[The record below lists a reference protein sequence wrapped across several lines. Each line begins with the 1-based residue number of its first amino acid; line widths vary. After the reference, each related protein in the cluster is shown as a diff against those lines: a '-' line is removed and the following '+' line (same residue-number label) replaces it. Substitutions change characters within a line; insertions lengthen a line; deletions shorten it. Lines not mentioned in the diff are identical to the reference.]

1 MQESINYFFLLI
13 GRVKNIR
20 WDLSS
25 KNFILVSKSLI
36 FYNARN
42 DSTKLNKFLLKLS
55 NQSHIKKTI
64 NKIITPWYSI
74 PLIDRW
80 LLGQIIPP
88 MLFAISAFTV
98 ISLSVGVMFDLIRK
112 VVEYGLPLFLALKVI
127 FFSLPSF
134 LVLSFPMA
142 VLLSTLLAYGK
153 LSSNS
158 ELLALKSLGIKTS
171 RIISPAIALSIFM
184 TGLTFYFNDNL
195 VPASNK
201 LAEVTLRAGIGSSFS
216 GEQGKDNIMFSR
228 YGSRINSS
236 NKKPTKINTYLTHI
250 FYASWYENNIMEGVT
265 VLDFS
270 REDFQQILKAKN
282 GKFDKKSSSWI
293 FSDGSIVSIDPSGQ
307 TTNIQFKEYTYP
319 FVEGPMELAKVP
331 KDANEM
337 TLKQAIQA
345 EKIYEKTGNIKE
357 VRRIKVRIQEK
368 FTLPFACLVF
378 GLIGSSLGS
387 KSNLR
392 SSKSQGFGLSVILIL
407 IYYVMSFLFSSLGV
421 KGILP
426 PIFAAWLPVL
436 ISLGGGIYLLRKSSS
451 F

>member
-1 MQESINYFFLLI
+1 MQI
-13 GRVKNIR
+13 
-20 WDLSS
+20 
-25 KNFILVSKSLI
+25 
-36 FYNARN
+36 
-42 DSTKLNKFLLKLS
+42 ST
-55 NQSHIKKTI
+55 QSTIKKFI
-64 NKIITPWYSI
+64 RQVCLPWNSI

-80 LLGQIIPP
+80 LIAQILPP

-112 VVEYGLPLFLALKVI
+112 IVEFGLPLFLAIKVL

-153 LSSNS
+153 LSANS

-171 RIISPAIALSIFM
+171 RIIAPAIAVSILM

-201 LAEVTLRAGIGSSFS
+201 LAESTLRAGIGSSFS
-216 GEQGKDNIMFSR
+216 SEEGKDNIMFSR
-228 YGSRINSS
+228 YGSRIESATN
-236 NKKPTKINTYLTHI
+236 KPTKINTFLTHI
-250 FYASWYENNIMEGVT
+250 FYASWFENNIMQGVT

-270 REDFQQILKAKN
+270 RQDIQQILKAKSAV
-282 GKFDKKSSSWI
+282 FDKENSSWI
-293 FSDGSIVSIDPSGQ
+293 FSDGSIVSVDQGGQ
-307 TTNIQFKEYTYP
+307 TTNIKFEKYRYP
-319 FVEGPMELAKVP
+319 FVEGPLDLARVP
-331 KDANEM
+331 KDATEM
-337 TLKQAIQA
+337 SLKQALEA
-345 EKIYEKTGNIKE
+345 ERIYKETGNLKE
-357 VRRIKVRIQEK
+357 IRRIQVRIQEK

-407 IYYVMSFLFSSLGV
+407 VYYVMSFVFSSFGV
-421 KGILP
+421 KGLLS
-426 PIFAAWLPVL
+426 PIVATWLPVL
-436 ISLGGGIYLLRKSSS
+436 ISMGGGIYFLRKASL
-451 F
+451 

>member
-1 MQESINYFFLLI
+1 MEFSN
-13 GRVKNIR
+13 
-20 WDLSS
+20 LSP
-25 KNFILVSKSLI
+25 
-36 FYNARN
+36 
-42 DSTKLNKFLLKLS
+42 
-55 NQSHIKKTI
+55 IKKKI
-64 NKIITPWYSI
+64 NKIISPWYSI

-112 VVEYGLPLFLALKVI
+112 IVEFGLPLFLALKVI

-153 LSSNS
+153 LSNNS
-158 ELLALKSLGIKTS
+158 ELLALRSLGIKTS
-171 RIISPAIALSIFM
+171 RIIAPAIALSILM

-201 LAEVTLRAGIGSSFS
+201 LAESTLRAGMGSSFS
-216 GEQGKDNIMFSR
+216 GENRKSNIMFSR
-228 YGSRINSS
+228 YGSRINS
-236 NKKPTKINTYLTHI
+236 NTKKTSKKNNYLTHI
-250 FYASWYENNIMEGVT
+250 FYASLYEKNLMKKVT
-265 VLDFS
+265 LLDFS
-270 REDFQQILKAKN
+270 REDFQQILKAKT
-282 GKFDKKSSSWI
+282 GRFDKKNLSWI
-293 FSDGSIVSIDPSGQ
+293 FSDGSIITIDPSGQ

-319 FVEGPMELAKVP
+319 FVEGPLKLAKVP

-337 TLKQAIQA
+337 SLKQALKA
-345 EKIYEKTGNIKE
+345 EMIYKETGNLKE
-357 VRRIKVRIQEK
+357 IRRIQVRIQEK
-368 FTLPFACLVF
+368 LTLPCACLVF

-392 SSKSQGFGLSVILIL
+392 SSRSQGFGLSVILIL
-407 IYYVMSFLFSSLGV
+407 IYYVMSFLFSSFGV
-421 KGILP
+421 KGILN
-426 PIFAAWLPVL
+426 PIFAAWLPVF

-451 F
+451 L

>member
-1 MQESINYFFLLI
+1 LQI
-13 GRVKNIR
+13 
-20 WDLSS
+20 
-25 KNFILVSKSLI
+25 
-36 FYNARN
+36 
-42 DSTKLNKFLLKLS
+42 ST
-55 NQSHIKKTI
+55 QSTIKKFI
-64 NKIITPWYSI
+64 RQVCLPWNSI

-80 LLGQIIPP
+80 LIAQILPP

-112 VVEYGLPLFLALKVI
+112 IVEFGLPLFLAIKVL

-153 LSSNS
+153 LSANS

-171 RIISPAIALSIFM
+171 RIIAPAIAVSILM

-201 LAEVTLRAGIGSSFS
+201 LAESTLRAGIGSSFS
-216 GEQGKDNIMFSR
+216 SEEGKDNIMFSR
-228 YGSRINSS
+228 YGSRIESATN
-236 NKKPTKINTYLTHI
+236 KPTKINTFLTHI
-250 FYASWYENNIMEGVT
+250 FYASWFENNIMQGVT

-270 REDFQQILKAKN
+270 RQDIQQILKAKSAV
-282 GKFDKKSSSWI
+282 FDKGNSSWI
-293 FSDGSIVSIDPSGQ
+293 FSDGSIVSVDQGGQ
-307 TTNIQFKEYTYP
+307 TTNIQFEKYRYP
-319 FVEGPMELAKVP
+319 FVEGPLDLARVP
-331 KDANEM
+331 KDATEM
-337 TLKQAIQA
+337 SLKQALEA
-345 EKIYEKTGNIKE
+345 ERIYKETGNLKE
-357 VRRIKVRIQEK
+357 IRRIQVRIQEK

-407 IYYVMSFLFSSLGV
+407 VYYVMSFVFSSFGV
-421 KGILP
+421 KGLLS
-426 PIFAAWLPVL
+426 PIIATWLPVL
-436 ISLGGGIYLLRKSSS
+436 ISLGGGIYFLRKASL
-451 F
+451 

>member
-1 MQESINYFFLLI
+1 M
-13 GRVKNIR
+13 
-20 WDLSS
+20 
-25 KNFILVSKSLI
+25 
-36 FYNARN
+36 
-42 DSTKLNKFLLKLS
+42 KLS
-55 NQSHIKKTI
+55 NQSLIKKTI
-64 NKIITPWYSI
+64 NRIIAPWYSI

-88 MLFAISAFTV
+88 MIFAISAFTI

-112 VVEYGLPLFLALKVI
+112 TVEFGLPLFIALKVL

-134 LVLSFPMA
+134 LVLSFPMS

-195 VPASNK
+195 VPVSNK
-201 LAEVTLRAGIGSSFS
+201 LAETTLRAGIGSSFS
-216 GEQGKDNIMFSR
+216 GEGGKDNIMFSR
-228 YGSRINSS
+228 YGSRINAGT
-236 NKKPTKINTYLTHI
+236 KKPTKTNTYLTHI
-250 FYASWYENNIMEGVT
+250 FYAQWYENNTMQGVT

-270 REDFQQILKAKN
+270 REDLQQILKATSAT
-282 GKFDKKSSSWI
+282 FDRKISSWI
-293 FSDGSIVSIDPSGQ
+293 FSDGSIVTIDPSGQ
-307 TTNIQFKEYTYP
+307 TTNIKFQEYTYP

-331 KDANEM
+331 RDATKM
-337 TLKQAIQA
+337 TLKQALKA
-345 EKIYEKTGNIKE
+345 EKIYKKTGNIKE
-357 VRRIKVRIQEK
+357 IRRIQVRIQEK

-407 IYYVMSFLFSSLGV
+407 IYYVMSFVFSSFGV
-421 KGILP
+421 KGLLT

-436 ISLGGGIYLLRKSSS
+436 ISLGGGVYFLRKSSS
-451 F
+451 L

>member
-1 MQESINYFFLLI
+1 MERPY
-13 GRVKNIR
+13 
-20 WDLSS
+20 
-25 KNFILVSKSLI
+25 
-36 FYNARN
+36 
-42 DSTKLNKFLLKLS
+42 KLNKFLLKLPNKS
-55 NQSHIKKTI
+55 LFKPTI
-64 NKIITPWYSI
+64 NKIISPWYSI

-112 VVEYGLPLFLALKVI
+112 IVEYGLPLFLALKVL

-158 ELLALKSLGIKTS
+158 ELLALKSLGIKTA
-171 RIISPAIALSIFM
+171 RIISPALALSIFM

-195 VPASNK
+195 VPKSNK
-201 LAEVTLRAGIGSSFS
+201 LAETTLRAGIGSSFS
-216 GEQGKDNIMFSR
+216 EEKGKENIMFSR
-228 YGSRINSS
+228 YGSRINSIT
-236 NKKPTKINTYLTHI
+236 KKPTKNNSKLTHI
-250 FYASWYENNIMEGVT
+250 FYSQWYENKIMKNVT

-270 REDFQQILKAKN
+270 REDFQQILKAKT

-293 FSDGSIVSIDPSGQ
+293 FSDGSILSIDSGGQ

-345 EKIYEKTGNIKE
+345 EKIYKKTGNLKE
-357 VRRIKVRIQEK
+357 IRRIKVRIQEK

-407 IYYVMSFLFSSLGV
+407 IYYVMSFLFSSFGV

-451 F
+451 L

>member
-1 MQESINYFFLLI
+1 MQI
-13 GRVKNIR
+13 
-20 WDLSS
+20 
-25 KNFILVSKSLI
+25 
-36 FYNARN
+36 
-42 DSTKLNKFLLKLS
+42 ST
-55 NQSHIKKTI
+55 QSTIKKFI
-64 NKIITPWYSI
+64 RQICLPWNSI

-80 LLGQIIPP
+80 LIAQILPP

-112 VVEYGLPLFLALKVI
+112 IVEFGLPLFLAIKVL

-153 LSSNS
+153 LSANS

-171 RIISPAIALSIFM
+171 RIIAPAIAVSILM

-201 LAEVTLRAGIGSSFS
+201 LAESTLRAGIGSSFS
-216 GEQGKDNIMFSR
+216 SEEGKGNIMFSR
-228 YGSRINSS
+228 YGSRIESATN
-236 NKKPTKINTYLTHI
+236 KPTKINTFLTHI
-250 FYASWYENNIMEGVT
+250 FYASWFENNIMQGVT

-270 REDFQQILKAKN
+270 RQDIQQILKAKSAV
-282 GKFDKKSSSWI
+282 FDKENSSWI
-293 FSDGSIVSIDPSGQ
+293 FSDGSIVSVDQGGQ
-307 TTNIQFKEYTYP
+307 TTNIQFKKYSYP
-319 FVEGPMELAKVP
+319 FVEGPLDLARVP
-331 KDANEM
+331 KDATEM
-337 TLKQAIQA
+337 SLKQALEA
-345 EKIYEKTGNIKE
+345 ERIYKETGNLKE
-357 VRRIKVRIQEK
+357 IRRIQVRIQEK

-407 IYYVMSFLFSSLGV
+407 VYYVMSFVFSSFGV
-421 KGILP
+421 KGVLS
-426 PIFAAWLPVL
+426 PIIATWLPVL
-436 ISLGGGIYLLRKSSS
+436 ISMGGGIYFLRKASL
-451 F
+451 

>member
-1 MQESINYFFLLI
+1 MKLL
-13 GRVKNIR
+13 NQP
-20 WDLSS
+20 
-25 KNFILVSKSLI
+25 LI
-36 FYNARN
+36 IK
-42 DSTKLNKFLLKLS
+42 T
-55 NQSHIKKTI
+55 IKKL
-64 NKIITPWYSI
+64 ITPWYSI

-112 VVEYGLPLFLALKVI
+112 VVEYGLPLFLALKVL

-171 RIISPAIALSIFM
+171 RIISPAIALSILM

-195 VPASNK
+195 VPTSNK
-201 LAEVTLRAGIGSSFS
+201 LAETTLRAGIGSSFR
-216 GEQGKDNIMFSR
+216 EEKARENIMFSR
-228 YGSRINSS
+228 YGSRISAS
-236 NKKPTKINTYLTHI
+236 TKKPSQSNSKLTHI
-250 FYASWYENNIMEGVT
+250 FYAQSYVNKIMKNVT

-270 REDFQQILKAKN
+270 RDDFQKILKAN
-282 GKFDKKSSSWI
+282 SARFDKKNSSWI
-293 FSDGSIVSIDPSGQ
+293 FSEGSIVSIDPNGQ
-307 TTNIQFKEYTYP
+307 TTNIQFKEYIYP
-319 FVEGPMELAKVP
+319 FIEGPIELAEVP
-331 KDANEM
+331 KDANDM
-337 TLKQAIQA
+337 TLREALKA
-345 EKIYEKTGNIKE
+345 EMIYKNTGNLKE
-357 VRRIKVRIQEK
+357 IRRIQVRIQEK
-368 FTLPFACLVF
+368 FTLPCACLVF

-407 IYYVMSFLFSSLGV
+407 IYYVMSFVFSSFGV
-421 KGILP
+421 KGLLAPIL
-426 PIFAAWLPVL
+426 AAWLPVL
-436 ISLGGGIYLLRKSSS
+436 ISLGGGVYFLRKSSS
-451 F
+451 L

>member
-1 MQESINYFFLLI
+1 L
-13 GRVKNIR
+13 
-20 WDLSS
+20 
-25 KNFILVSKSLI
+25 
-36 FYNARN
+36 
-42 DSTKLNKFLLKLS
+42 TLS
-55 NQSHIKKTI
+55 NQSLIKKTI
-64 NKIITPWYSI
+64 NKIISPWYLI

-80 LLGQIIPP
+80 VLGQIIPP
-88 MLFAISAFTV
+88 MIFAISAFTV

-112 VVEYGLPLFLALKVI
+112 IVEFGLPLFLALKVL

-195 VPASNK
+195 VPRSNK
-201 LAEVTLRAGIGSSFS
+201 LAETTLRAGMGSSFS
-216 GEQGKDNIMFSR
+216 GETQKYNIMFAR
-228 YGSRINSS
+228 YGSRINASS
-236 NKKPTKINTYLTHI
+236 KKPTKSNTHLTHI
-250 FYASWYENNIMEGVT
+250 FYASLFENNIMKGVT
-265 VLDFS
+265 VLDYS
-270 REDFQQILKAKN
+270 REDIQQILKADSA
-282 GKFDKKSSSWI
+282 KFDKKNSSWI
-293 FSDGSIVSIDPSGQ
+293 FSEGSIVSIDPSGQ
-307 TTNIQFKEYTYP
+307 TSNIRFKEYTYP

-331 KDANEM
+331 KDSTEM
-337 TLKQAIQA
+337 NLKQAIQA
-345 EKIYEKTGNIKE
+345 EKIYEKTGNLKE
-357 VRRIKVRIQEK
+357 VRRIRVRIQEK

-407 IYYVMSFLFSSLGV
+407 IYYVMSFLFSSFGV
-421 KGILP
+421 KGLLA

-436 ISLGGGIYLLRKSSS
+436 ISLGGGVYFLRKSSS
-451 F
+451 L